1 MQMLD
6 GDDGDNNI
14 HIVAE
19 LESRFSFH
27 SMNEFPVPDLYTDC
41 TKTYPSNASRKSS
54 KLLFIFTSFL
64 LFTVFLAVWWEM
76 LYTFAVW
83 WYGALPLENL
93 WNLTFKSVHFVAC
106 GQTEDSCFGFR
117 TVIVYCTSAVIEGII
132 TPGRLDH
139 PKFCCLFCVNCTAG
153 PENE

>member
-64 LFTVFLAVWWEM
+64 LFTVFLAVW
-76 LYTFAVW
+76 
-83 WYGALPLENL
+83 
-93 WNLTFKSVHFVAC
+93 
-106 GQTEDSCFGFR
+106 
-117 TVIVYCTSAVIEGII
+117 
-132 TPGRLDH
+132 
-139 PKFCCLFCVNCTAG
+139 
-153 PENE
+153 